1 MRERNLVCTRA
12 SAAAL
17 ASVLALAAPAA
28 ADLAKIQERGTL
40 RVLVILDDDEPEFVS
55 PKADGAPG
63 FDREIL
69 DGFAR
74 LHQLKVELVPA
85 PDWSALVPH
94 LLQDKGDLIAG
105 RFTAT
110 DARRKAIDFT
120 TETFPTRSVVVTR
133 KPHRAVRTVEE
144 LRQERIAILKGTA
157 MGDQLLE
164 LGVPAANIDYSIPAG
179 GIPEALKA
187 GRITCTVH
195 DVPTAIVTQRE
206 DPDIQIGVFVGP
218 PMSYAY
224 GVHKDA
230 PELLKALNEYLGNF
244 RRSPTWNRLVVKYFG
259 PAALDVLQ
267 TARQ

>member
-1 MRERNLVCTRA
+1 MVRTVL
-12 SAAAL
+12 AAAVVSS
-17 ASVLALAAPAA
+17 AVPAA
-28 ADLAKIQERGTL
+28 RADLAEIQNRGTL
-40 RVLVILDDDEPEFVS
+40 RLLVILDDDEPEFVS
-55 PKADGAPG
+55 PKPDGAPG
-63 FDREIL
+63 FDREVL

-85 PDWSALVPH
+85 TDWSALVPS
-94 LLQDKGDLIAG
+94 LLQGRGDLIVG

-110 DARRKAIDFT
+110 DARRKSIEFT
-120 TETFPTRSVVVTR
+120 AETFPTRSVVVTR

-144 LRQERIAILKGTA
+144 LRQEKVTILKGTA

-164 LGVPAANIDYSIPAG
+164 LGVPAANIDYSVPAG

-195 DVPTAIVTQRE
+195 DVSTAIVTHRE

-218 PMSYAY
+218 AMSYAY
-224 GVHKDA
+224 GVRKDE
-230 PELLKALNEYLGNF
+230 PELLKALNEYLANM

>member
-1 MRERNLVCTRA
+1 VV
-12 SAAAL
+12 AL
-17 ASVLALAAPAA
+17 LLLGGTAR
-28 ADLAKIQERGTL
+28 ADLAEIQQRGTL
-40 RVLVILDDDEPEFVS
+40 RLLVILDDDEPEFVS

-63 FDREIL
+63 FDREL
-69 DGFAR
+69 VDGFAR

-85 PDWSALVPH
+85 ADWSALVPT
-94 LLQDKGDLIAG
+94 LLQGRGDLIVG

-110 DARRKAIDFT
+110 ESRRKSIDFT
-120 TETFPTRSVVVTR
+120 AETFPTRSVVVTR
-133 KPHRAVRTVEE
+133 KPHRVVATLEE
-144 LRQERIAILKGTA
+144 LRQEKVTILKGTA

-224 GVHKDA
+224 GVRKDA
-230 PELLKALNEYLGNF
+230 PELLKALNDYLSNF